1 MNSNLKNPTDWTGS
15 QPNLSKKMYS
25 SILGLK
31 SSTSDGVTAPASS
44 PFSVLVLN
52 EASKLKHKKTVK
64 EMPWFGLPGEQFSL
78 ISKYNYSIRVK
89 VALLADLVL
98 SNLSVKLDMITDLLV
113 IIDSVKSN
121 RGFAVF
127 ATTHIPYILDPALRR
142 PGRFDETISIPL
154 IPGLYSRWAN
164 YRSNIQYLKSSVFRQ
179 YCIPFNYG
187 VNKGTS
193 LDLTNYSLLSNPLNQ
208 SFLINN
214 LINYI
219 NNRSKAI
226 SLVALS
232 LPLGPVIANSS
243 NSFDY
248 KINSESKT
256 KNINRKFSWKHLIKL
271 LRDHNSGSLLNSKN
285 QLLPIYSSNLISLI
299 NSSQNYSTSLNNF
312 QN

>member
-1 MNSNLKNPTDWTGS
+1 
-15 QPNLSKKMYS
+15 
-25 SILGLK
+25 
-31 SSTSDGVTAPASS
+31 
-44 PFSVLVLN
+44 
-52 EASKLKHKKTVK
+52 
-64 EMPWFGLPGEQFSL
+64 
-78 ISKYNYSIRVK
+78 
-89 VALLADLVL
+89 
-98 SNLSVKLDMITDLLV
+98 MITDLLV

-127 ATTHIPYILDPALRR
+127 ATTHIPYIFDPSRR

-193 LDLTNYSLLSNPLNQ
+193 LDLTNYSIIKSVK
-208 SFLINN
+208 SIFLINN

-232 LPLGPVIANSS
+232 LPLV
-243 NSFDY
+243 
-248 KINSESKT
+248 
-256 KNINRKFSWKHLIKL
+256 R
-271 LRDHNSGSLLNSKN
+271 
-285 QLLPIYSSNLISLI
+285 
-299 NSSQNYSTSLNNF
+299 
-312 QN
+312 

>member
-1 MNSNLKNPTDWTGS
+1 LVWTW
-15 QPNLSKKMYS
+15 NNFH
-25 SILGLK
+25 
-31 SSTSDGVTAPASS
+31 T
-44 PFSVLVLN
+44 
-52 EASKLKHKKTVK
+52 
-64 EMPWFGLPGEQFSL
+64 

-164 YRSNIQYLKSSVFRQ
+164 YRSNIQYLKVLYFDNIASHL
-179 YCIPFNYG
+179 IMLI
-187 VNKGTS
+187 KETS

-232 LPLGPVIANSS
+232 LPLGPVMN
-243 NSFDY
+243 
-248 KINSESKT
+248 
-256 KNINRKFSWKHLIKL
+256 
-271 LRDHNSGSLLNSKN
+271 
-285 QLLPIYSSNLISLI
+285 SSNLIIKSI
-299 NSSQNYSTSLNNF
+299 QSQKTKI
-312 QN
+312 